1 MPHSHLHFRRPS
13 VILGPVLRRS
23 PEVAAK
29 QPPPELTE
37 RAKFFARLR
46 SRPPVGPAKFEYDP
60 NEPVSPNEITRRL
73 SPEESARIVAAL
85 DAKNSSASK

>member
-1 MPHSHLHFRRPS
+1 MFCQPALER
-13 VILGPVLRRS
+13 
-23 PEVAAK
+23 AMTAK
-29 QPPPELTE
+29 IVKEELTE

-73 SPEESARIVAAL
+73 SPEESARIVTAL